1 MERFHDELFS
11 DVFVCDGELDFHDY
25 YYDSPFLTDENTCLY
40 RIHRTG
46 IDHELPKLFQV
57 ERSASTK
64 YCEIF
69 CILSGRGYLEYGGKH
84 YEMRPNQL
92 VLLPAHEPHK
102 YWNDAT
108 EPMGKVWIEFYGA
121 NANQIIH
128 NLLRTHGPI
137 LEGPLFP
144 DICAQVC
151 LIQQRLMINKYY
163 QPSTEI
169 YQLLYT
175 IMQNSEADYPLQM
188 SENHAVNF
196 LLVEAYINAHMSRK
210 IVNAE
215 LADICGLSLQHFM
228 KQFRAH
234 YGIPPQ
240 EYIMRK
246 RIRKA
251 KYTLLNT
258 DLSIDAISETLGFCN
273 TSHFIRRFSEATGM
287 SPAKFRKNRS

>member
-102 YWNDAT
+102 YRNDAT

-210 IVNAE
+210 IVNSE

-246 RIRKA
+246 RIRTA

-287 SPAKFRKNRS
+287 SPAKFRKNRI